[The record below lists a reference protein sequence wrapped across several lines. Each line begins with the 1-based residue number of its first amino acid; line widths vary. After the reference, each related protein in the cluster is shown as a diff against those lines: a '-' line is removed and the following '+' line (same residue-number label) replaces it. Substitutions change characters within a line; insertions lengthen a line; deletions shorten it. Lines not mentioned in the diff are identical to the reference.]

1 MSKQRFFVW
10 NEIKLKMVK
19 LTSNGDAKFAYKIQE
34 MFGADIFGVLNDNV
48 DICKFISGAAKWH
61 FLDDPIN
68 IIKKIEKMYSESE
81 IQNDQFVRIILWI
94 KKYAIAKKKSGIT
107 DAELVKNIEN
117 QLFDVLTK

>member
-1 MSKQRFFVW
+1 
-10 NEIKLKMVK
+10 
-19 LTSNGDAKFAYKIQE
+19 

-48 DICKFISGAAKWH
+48 DICKFISGAVKWH